1 MASHFNPRTP
11 YGVRLPVCNFR
22 TAVSGFQS
30 THPVWG
36 ATRWCPVSGCHG
48 GNFNPRTPYGVR
60 LNNIIGKMSQKTFQ
74 STHPVWGATRPL
86 YARSACRGIS
96 IHAPRMGCDDVSD
109 DFVADIA
116 PFQSTHPVW
125 GATCKRAYYF
135 RYVEISIHAPRMG
148 CDDGELCLALR

>member
-1 MASHFNPRTP
+1 
-11 YGVRLPVCNFR
+11 
-22 TAVSGFQS
+22 
-30 THPVWG
+30 
-36 ATRWCPVSGCHG
+36 
-48 GNFNPRTPYGVR
+48 
-60 LNNIIGKMSQKTFQ
+60 
-74 STHPVWGATRPL
+74 
-86 YARSACRGIS
+86 
-96 IHAPRMGCDDVSD
+96 MGCDDVSD